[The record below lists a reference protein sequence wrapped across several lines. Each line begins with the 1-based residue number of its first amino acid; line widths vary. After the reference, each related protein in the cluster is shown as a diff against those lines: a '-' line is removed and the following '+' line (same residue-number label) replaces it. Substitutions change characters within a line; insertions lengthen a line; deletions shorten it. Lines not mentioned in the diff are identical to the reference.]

1 MNHKYKTS
9 MFDEITI
16 WVRGAGE
23 LGSATAHILHNV
35 GFHVFLSELPLP
47 LAIRRT
53 VTFSDAVFLGETEVE
68 GTKAV
73 YYDINSIPEKT
84 PPDHIPIQVDS
95 PENILRLQPNILVDA
110 RMIKQYRENM
120 MDYAPFVIGL
130 GPGFEVGENCH
141 VVIETMRGHDLGRI
155 IWNGAA
161 LPNTKVPGEVGGET
175 VRRVIYAPAEG
186 TLEWQVDFGEI
197 VSENDLMGTINKK
210 YEIRA
215 PFRGIVRGLISPQ
228 VLMRKGLK
236 IADVD
241 PRGEVVDYKSIS
253 DKSRSIGRGV
263 LEAILIHLRKDTP

>member
-1 MNHKYKTS
+1 
-9 MFDEITI
+9 MFDETVILI
-16 WVRGAGE
+16 RGAGE

-53 VTFSDAVFLGETEVE
+53 VTFSDAILRGKTIVE

-73 YYDINSIPEKT
+73 YYDINSIPEKI
-84 PPDHIPIQVDS
+84 PPDHIPILMDS
-95 PENILRLQPNILVDA
+95 PGKILRLQPNILVDA
-110 RMIKQYRENM
+110 RMLKLGQENM
-120 MDYAPFVIGL
+120 MDYAPFIVGL
-130 GPGFEVGENCH
+130 GPGFETGKNCH
-141 VVIETMRGHDLGRI
+141 VVIETMRGHSLGRI

-175 VRRVIYAPAEG
+175 FRRVINAPAEG
-186 TLEWQVDFGEI
+186 TLEWQVDFGGI
-197 VSENDLMGTINKK
+197 VNENDLMGTINKK

-215 PFRGIVRGLISPQ
+215 PFHGIVRGLISPK
-228 VLMRKGLK
+228 VPIRKGLK

-263 LEAILIHLRKDTP
+263 LEAILIHLRKRTSQ